1 MSDEEMDDV
10 ADMSVEEEEED
21 YGFDYSGSEDENM
34 DENDLAVQIENKYY
48 EAKDLLEEDDKKA
61 LKLFLE
67 VVKLEE
73 DKGKW

>member
-1 MSDEEMDDV
+1 MDDV
-10 ADMSVEEEEED
+10 ADMSVEEEED

>member
-73 DKGKW
+73 EKGKW